1 MEKAEMSELHFV
13 GQIKVDVRN
22 SKNWCLYFMA
32 IEMIEMEGC
41 VNQLF
46 MQF

>member
-1 MEKAEMSELHFV
+1 MTFYGTSKGGCPEFEKLVSIFL
-13 GQIKVDVRN
+13 
-22 SKNWCLYFMA
+22 A

-46 MQF
+46 IQF